1 MKLVSSSYNNHISEG
16 YSNVNVGRTKEC
28 PIQPGPD
35 LPVPS
40 AMLGWSWPQSWSPT
54 SPFSSGRA
62 PTEEAPQGQP
72 KDNTCFLCQPFVEIL
87 CVFWGEKIEE
97 GICWGGLMYDFFEGE
112 RWGYGIQLTNTMI

>member
-1 MKLVSSSYNNHISEG
+1 M
-16 YSNVNVGRTKEC
+16 NVGRTKEC

-87 CVFWGEKIEE
+87 CVFWGRRLWREFVGEVSCMIFLRGKD
-97 GICWGGLMYDFFEGE
+97 GDMLYD
-112 RWGYGIQLTNTMI
+112 